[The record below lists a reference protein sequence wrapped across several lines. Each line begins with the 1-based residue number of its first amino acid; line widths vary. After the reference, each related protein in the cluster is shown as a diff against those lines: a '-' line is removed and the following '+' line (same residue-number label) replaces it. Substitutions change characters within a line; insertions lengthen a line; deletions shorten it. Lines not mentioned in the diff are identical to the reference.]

1 MLLDE
6 EADTELEAEV
16 ELDELLLLLQP
27 AARTVQPMVSRAA
40 AVALFLARREII
52 PADCH

>member
-6 EADTELEAEV
+6 EADAELEAEV
-16 ELDELLLLLQP
+16 ELDELLLLQP
-27 AARTVQPMVSRAA
+27 AASTAQPMVSRAT

-52 PADCH
+52 PEDCH